1 MGRTRPKVWV
11 WDESDNRPRSRP
23 PREAR
28 AVRDRPDTRSY
39 TWSDSSWTCNNW
51 HSLQSLAVQH
61 CCFWQP
67 DQRGKI
73 VTRLGDSVIERQTC
87 VNSDPDS
94 DAICKIKVFISRNLH
109 HTIDEIKINNIPEP
123 KALLI
128 SIKYV
133 FMATSAGVGF
143 CIIFNFSVC
152 GVISQSCQN
161 SSDIFKRL
169 CFRSRFINPLGSLW
183 VPEHEIFEPEFSLD
197 GKDFLFPRAPH

>member
-1 MGRTRPKVWV
+1 M
-11 WDESDNRPRSRP
+11 
-23 PREAR
+23 
-28 AVRDRPDTRSY
+28 RDRPDTRSY

-143 CIIFNFSVC
+143 CIIFNFSVR
-152 GVISQSCQN
+152 G
-161 SSDIFKRL
+161 L
-169 CFRSRFINPLGSLW
+169 PYGST
-183 VPEHEIFEPEFSLD
+183 VQ
-197 GKDFLFPRAPH
+197 PRGARPSTRYFWTRPASPTGFFTPQILLL